1 MANSIARDEPS
12 VKIIVGVD
20 THKHEH
26 VAVAIN
32 DLGARLATCRASANR
47 AGYADLVIWAR
58 TLGAVEAFGIE
69 GTGSYGVGL
78 ARFVRRQGL
87 RVVEVNHGDRRK
99 RRNNGKNDTLDAE
112 SAARSVLAGVAT
124 AIPKVADGT
133 AEMVRQIKIAR
144 DTAIKARSVAIT
156 TLKTLIVN
164 APGALREALEP
175 LTDQKLIERCVALRP
190 GDIIDPTASAKHA
203 LRALAA
209 RWRTLSAEVAAHDEV
224 LDTLTRTAT
233 PTLREAVRDWRRLGS
248 RNDDRCRRQPHPDP
262 IRSRVRKAV
271 RRVPDSRLERG
282 HEPASAFPRRPPPS
296 QRSALPDRDRPHALA
311 PADHRL
317 RPPTHRRGPVEER
330 HHPLSEALRRP
341 GGLPRADRRPPSRCG
356 LRRGCLTWSRSR
368 CPGSR
373 TGRLLLRLPSVPPA
387 GSLNSQ

>member
-32 DLGARLATCRASANR
+32 DLGARLGTCRASANR

-87 RVVEVNHGDRRK
+87 RGVEVNHGDRRK

-133 AEMVRQIKIAR
+133 AEMVRPDQDRPRYGHQGAQCR
-144 DTAIKARSVAIT
+144 DHDAQDAHRERAGRTPRSTRAAHRPKAHR
-156 TLKTLIVN
+156 
-164 APGALREALEP
+164 ALRGP
-175 LTDQKLIERCVALRP
+175 TTRRHHRP
-190 GDIIDPTASAKHA
+190 DRI
-203 LRALAA
+203 
-209 RWRTLSAEVAAHDEV
+209 
-224 LDTLTRTAT
+224 
-233 PTLREAVRDWRRLGS
+233 REACATGARGTLAHVVGRGRRPRRGARHPDQDGDADPARGVRDWRRLGS

-262 IRSRVRKAV
+262 IRSRVREAV

-282 HEPASAFPRRPPPS
+282 HEPASALPRRPPPS
-296 QRSALPDRDRPHALA
+296 QRGALPDRDRPACAGTSRPSTTSADA
-311 PADHRL
+311 P
-317 RPPTHRRGPVEER
+317 
-330 HHPLSEALRRP
+330 
-341 GGLPRADRRPPSRCG
+341 PRACRRETS
-356 LRRGCLTWSRSR
+356 SA
-368 CPGSR
+368 
-373 TGRLLLRLPSVPPA
+373 V
-387 GSLNSQ
+387 